1 MIVIPQKLKLIENK
15 SFFFL
20 LPILSLNKDCIES
33 ILNISL
39 NSIYDVTED
48 SEFKRRIYVV
58 FSNYDFIKKSVE
70 DNELFI
76 KEIVI
81 DEDFS
86 LVSFK
91 IPSKFLLDAD
101 FISTS
106 DYTKCS
112 QDYKLFVLDYYKNVK
127 LLFTKLKKYFYPSE
141 EQIESVRKDLML
153 DKNIKI
159 TELGGYF
166 NNIDET
172 FSVSKFL
179 NLK

>member
-1 MIVIPQKLKLIENK
+1 MKQKLSLIENK

-20 LPILSLNKDCIES
+20 LPILNLDKECIEN

-39 NSIYDVTED
+39 NSAYDVTKD
-48 SEFKRRIYVV
+48 SEFKKRIYVV
-58 FSNYDFIKKSVE
+58 FSNYDFIKNKIES
-70 DNELFI
+70 NELFI

-81 DEDFS
+81 DEDLS
-86 LVSFK
+86 QISFK
-91 IPSKFLLDAD
+91 IPSKYLTDID
-101 FISTS
+101 FMSTS

-112 QDYKLFVLDYYKNVK
+112 QEYKTFVLNYYKNVK
-127 LLFTKLKKYFYPSE
+127 LLFTKLSKYFYPSK
-141 EQIESVRKDLML
+141 EQIESLRKDLML
-153 DKNIKI
+153 DKSIKI

-166 NNIDET
+166 NVIDET